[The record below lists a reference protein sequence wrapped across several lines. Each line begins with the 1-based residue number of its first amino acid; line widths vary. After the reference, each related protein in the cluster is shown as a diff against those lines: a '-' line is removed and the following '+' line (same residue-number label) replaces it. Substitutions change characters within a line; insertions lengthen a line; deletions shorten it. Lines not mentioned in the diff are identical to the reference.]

1 MRKHIMVL
9 WVILL
14 SFFTFMMPDTQAQ
27 DAAIE
32 FPGEIVAIDGNI
44 ISVGGIAVDVS
55 NAILPGDGLSEGM
68 TVQVI
73 GTRQEQTIVATIII
87 IIDFGTPATPPPEMT
102 PEVTA
107 DPEMTPEVTVEPETT
122 EEPESTETP
131 VPPIVIDTD
140 GAPIIV
146 IEGPVQAISVNY
158 ITIFDI
164 DIEVDA
170 SDPILTQIRIGDTI
184 RVEGESSFEGNTIII
199 VAVNITIVQ
208 TTIIVVNNP
217 GSGAVYIPAL
227 PPNCKRTK
235 KGKVTCKKNTKKN
248 TKKTSKKSKKSS

>member
-1 MRKHIMVL
+1 MTKQKMF
-9 WVILL
+9 LL
-14 SFFTFMMPDTQAQ
+14 SVLFLLLAPLMAGNLPNAQAQ
-27 DAAIE
+27 DATIE
-32 FPGEIVAIDGNI
+32 FPGEIISIDGSM

-55 NAILPGDGLSEGM
+55 NAILPGDGLTEGM

-73 GTRQEQTIVATIII
+73 GTRQDQTINATIIV
-87 IIDFGTPATPPPEMT
+87 IIDFGTPATPVPEVTEEPDMT
-102 PEVTA
+102 PEVTT
-107 DPEMTPEVTVEPETT
+107 EPEVT

-131 VPPIVIDTD
+131 VPPIVIDTN

-164 DIEVDA
+164 DIEVDSA
-170 SDPILTQIRIGDTI
+170 DPILTQIRIGDTV
-184 RVEGESSFEGNTIII
+184 RVEGEGSFGGDTIVI
-199 VAVNITIVQ
+199 VALNITIVQ
-208 TTIIVVNNP
+208 TTVIVVNNP

-235 KGKVTCKKNTKKN
+235 KGKVTCKKNTKK
-248 TKKTSKKSKKSS
+248 TSKKSKKSS